1 LLETSS
7 NGQEDY
13 LDVKT
18 VEFSDKGP
26 ARLWLKS
33 VNKNRTYAIQSYDFG
48 CKAKRLNRK
57 RQSKPIY
64 EWRGCG
70 DEVERVS
77 ENHSGTRSRRHR
89 SRTEADQLAVE
100 YEAGGLSREE
110 FCNQRNVALKTLAR
124 YVTRYR
130 KQQAESNPQQNTQ
143 PQRWVA
149 VELAGQGG

>member
-1 LLETSS
+1 
-7 NGQEDY
+7 
-13 LDVKT
+13 
-18 VEFSDKGP
+18 
-26 ARLWLKS
+26 
-33 VNKNRTYAIQSYDFG
+33 
-48 CKAKRLNRK
+48 
-57 RQSKPIY
+57 
-64 EWRGCG
+64 
-70 DEVERVS
+70 VS

-149 VELAGQGG
+149 VELAGQGGCGGELSVLLSSGRRIEVKRGFDASTLRQLVAVLERA